1 MTTRFASP
9 LAVVVP
15 ARNEA
20 ERIIAT
26 IVRVREVTNVEAVIV
41 VDDGSSDETARLAA
55 DAHAE
60 VVRHERGYGR
70 GDALMSG
77 LGRMSGLQRV
87 GRLSGS
93 AAVLFVDADLE
104 VTASDIDAVAGP
116 VTRGHADLSIAIGG
130 PDLSEP
136 TGAAMHLGG
145 GHGLVVGLARK
156 GIEDLTGWPPSQP
169 LSGLRCLS
177 PAAVAA
183 ATPFAR
189 GWGAEVAMTVD
200 VLDAGLTVVEV
211 TCDLRHGVT
220 GTDWRSQVHRAAQCR
235 DIALALGVRRLRR
248 RLAPS

>member
-1 MTTRFASP
+1 MTTRATS
-9 LAVVVP
+9 LAVVIP

-20 ERIIAT
+20 ERILAT
-26 IVRVREVTNVEAVIV
+26 VRCVSEVVDVQAVIV
-41 VDDGSSDETARLAA
+41 VDDGSSDGTAQVAA
-55 DAHAE
+55 DAGAQ
-60 VVRHERGYGR
+60 VVHLERFYGR

-77 LGRMSGLQRV
+77 LGRMASLQRA
-87 GRLSGS
+87 GRLSSS

-104 VTASDIDAVAGP
+104 ITASDVGAVARP
-116 VTRGHADLSIAIGG
+116 VMQGRADLSIAVGG
-130 PDLSEP
+130 PDVSEP

-145 GHGLVVGLARK
+145 GHGLVVGLAHK
-156 GIEDLTGWPPSQP
+156 GVEDLAGWSPTQP

-200 VLDAGLTVVEV
+200 VLEAGLTVVEV
-211 TCDLRHGVT
+211 TCDLRHGAA
-220 GTDWRSQVHRAAQCR
+220 GTNWRNQVHRAAQYR

-248 RLAPS
+248 RLEPS

>member
-1 MTTRFASP
+1 MTTRAVS
-9 LAVVVP
+9 LAVVIP
-15 ARNEA
+15 ARNEV
-20 ERIIAT
+20 ERILAT
-26 IVRVREVTNVEAVIV
+26 VTCMSEVTNVEVVIV
-41 VDDGSSDETARLAA
+41 VDDGSSDGTARVAA
-55 DAHAE
+55 DAGAE
-60 VVRHERGYGR
+60 IVRLGRGYGR

-77 LGRMSGLQRV
+77 LGRMVGLQRV

-93 AAVLFVDADLE
+93 AAVLFVDADLG
-104 VTASDIDAVAGP
+104 VTASAVEAVARP
-116 VTRGHADLSIAIGG
+116 VMLDLADLSIAVGG
-130 PDLSEP
+130 PDVSEP

-145 GHGLVVGLARK
+145 GHGLVVGLAHK
-156 GIEDLTGWPPSQP
+156 GIEDLVGWSPTQP

-211 TCDLRHGVT
+211 TCDLSHGAT
-220 GTDWRSQVHRAAQCR
+220 GSNWRSQVHRAAQYR